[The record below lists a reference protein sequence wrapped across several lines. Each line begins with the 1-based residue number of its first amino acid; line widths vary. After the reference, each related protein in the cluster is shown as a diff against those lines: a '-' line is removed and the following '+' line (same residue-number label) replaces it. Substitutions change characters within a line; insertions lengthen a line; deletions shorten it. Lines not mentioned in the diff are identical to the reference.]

1 MSRILLPFVNQ
12 SLADEIY
19 KYSTE
24 KVIPENT
31 ELVRTGQ
38 HIQSLPLVLDGLV
51 KVFTSYNEKEF
62 LLYHIK
68 PSESCVLSFITS
80 NQNKPSTFFAKTEEA
95 SRILFLPISK
105 VELWIKKYPD
115 FNAMYLKL
123 FSNRYYDLI
132 GTLNHVLFDRLDFRL
147 YRYLCKK
154 VSFSNSII
162 VKMSHKQ
169 ISYELGTS
177 REVISRILK
186 KLEFEKKVKQ
196 IKGGIIVLRAVTKV
210 TDFG

>member
-1 MSRILLPFVNQ
+1 MSSNYFPFFNPRLTEQ
-12 SLADEIY
+12 IY
-19 KYSTE
+19 KYSAE
-24 KVIPENT
+24 KIIPEHT
-31 ELVRTGQ
+31 ELVSAGQ
-38 HIQSLPLVLDGLV
+38 YIQSLPVVLDGLV

-80 NQNKPSTFFAKTEEA
+80 NKNKPSTFFAKTEEE
-95 SRILFLPISK
+95 SKILFLPINK
-105 VELWIKKYPD
+105 VELWIKDYPE
-115 FNAMYLKL
+115 FNAMYLDL
-123 FSNRYYDLI
+123 FSDRYYDLI
-132 GTLNHVLFDRLDFRL
+132 DTLNHVLFDRLDLRL

-154 VSFSNSII
+154 VKLSNSIMI
-162 VKMSHKQ
+162 KMSHKE

-196 IKGGIIVLRAVTKV
+196 TKGGIIVLRAVTKV
-210 TDFG
+210 TDFD